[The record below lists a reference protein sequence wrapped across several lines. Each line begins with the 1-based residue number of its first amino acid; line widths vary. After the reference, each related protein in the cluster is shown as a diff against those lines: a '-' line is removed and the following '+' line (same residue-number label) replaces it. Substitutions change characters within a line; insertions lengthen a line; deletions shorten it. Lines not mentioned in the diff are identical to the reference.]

1 VNTILTL
8 IKKELRD
15 VFASPIAYVF
25 ITVFLVLSFWLYFS
39 GVFFV
44 GEASMR
50 IFFGWLPVI
59 FIVFLPTITMGKW
72 AEEKKSGTFELLM
85 TMPAS
90 DWQIILGKLLSSFI
104 FLLITLLLTVPLV
117 VSVSFLGDLDSGQVV
132 CGYLGIFLL
141 GCCYLTIG
149 LFISSL
155 TKNQIIA
162 FILTVLAL
170 FFSYVMAEPIVTG
183 YLPRFVIPTVQY
195 MSFNQHFISMA
206 RGVVDSRDVIYFLST
221 VFLFSYFNFVSLH
234 LRKS

>member
-72 AEEKKSGTFELLM
+72 AEEKNLGVLAIKTK
-85 TMPAS
+85 
-90 DWQIILGKLLSSFI
+90 QIIQSISKIKDNYNKFEES
-104 FLLITLLLTVPLV
+104 LV
-117 VSVSFLGDLDSGQVV
+117 E
-132 CGYLGIFLL
+132 
-141 GCCYLTIG
+141 
-149 LFISSL
+149 
-155 TKNQIIA
+155 
-162 FILTVLAL
+162 
-170 FFSYVMAEPIVTG
+170 FSK
-183 YLPRFVIPTVQY
+183 
-195 MSFNQHFISMA
+195 
-206 RGVVDSRDVIYFLST
+206 
-221 VFLFSYFNFVSLH
+221 NFVPNGAENTAKIAAKILEE
-234 LRKS
+234 KK